1 MNIKDSINDLAAST
15 FEEIQRVEK
24 EYREAEIRRRET
36 PVRNGIMDAEYATK
50 AYKAETDYKAA
61 EAAYK
66 SMKQSL
72 PNNTASKLSQLRRE
86 YAQEVGR
93 AFAADPKKIDAAAVE
108 LLKSGTMKAGEY
120 ASMLDTAKKNGNATM
135 VRIISKYAGEAAV
148 EASKKYG
155 ETDQRSMVLRAVASM
170 GGDDPAAAHLD
181 TFDKV
186 ASIFNRCV
194 NNPAIIGHW
203 NELADPLIDR
213 L

>member
-50 AYKAETDYKAA
+50 AYKAEADYKAA

-66 SMKQSL
+66 SMKRSL
-72 PNNTASKLSQLRRE
+72 PSNTTSKLSQLRKE

-120 ASMLDTAKKNGNATM
+120 ASMIEAYKKDGNATM
-135 VRIISKYAGEAAV
+135 IRMVIKYAREAA
-148 EASKKYG
+148 EAAGTKYG
-155 ETDQRSMVLRAVASM
+155 IDDQRARSLRAVSSM
-170 GGDDPAAAHLD
+170 GGKDPAAAHLE
-181 TFDKV
+181 TFDGV
-186 ASIFNRCV
+186 AEIFNRCI

-203 NELADPLIDR
+203 NELADPLIDM

>member
-50 AYKAETDYKAA
+50 AYKAEADYKAA

-66 SMKQSL
+66 SMKRSL

-93 AFAADPKKIDAAAVE
+93 AFAADPSKIDAAAVE

-120 ASMLDTAKKNGNATM
+120 ASMLDTAKKDGNSTM
-135 VRIISKYAGEAAV
+135 VRMIAKYAGEAAD
-148 EASKKYG
+148 AAGAKYG
-155 ETDQRSMVLRAVASM
+155 IADQRATLLRAVSSM
-170 GGDDPAAAHLD
+170 GGPDPAAAHLE
-181 TFDKV
+181 TFDNV

-194 NNPAIIGHW
+194 NNPSMIGSW
-203 NELADPLIDR
+203 NEIADPIIDM